1 MSEPQQAEVARVVIV
16 GASLAGASAAVAL
29 REHGFAGT
37 IEMIGV
43 EAHPPYARSELSKS
57 VLLGEAHEPDW
68 VQPAGWY
75 AEHGISLVSPLLV
88 TEVRPAEHV
97 AVTGNSQHGYD
108 KLLLATGSA
117 PRTLRVPGNELR
129 QILTL
134 RTWDDALMIANSL
147 QNTEHVVVV
156 GADWVGC
163 EVAAAARR
171 HGADVTLVEAGP
183 QPLAGL
189 VGEHVGELFADLHR
203 EQGVDVRV
211 GVTVEAFENATDSQL
226 DGVRLSDGSLVP
238 AELVIL
244 SLGAEPRVELAD
256 AAGLELAEG
265 GVAVDAA
272 LRTSD
277 PDIYAV
283 GDVAAHDHPRLPGRV
298 RVSDW
303 ATARSQGAH
312 VAQNLLGAEAPYEGS
327 PCYSS
332 RQYGM
337 VVEYRGLP
345 DPELDRL
352 VLRGDLAQGG
362 TAFWLR
368 DGVVTGTLDV
378 RDPDAGDPPVT
389 GEQLQ
394 RLVDVGVEVSE
405 EDLLAGRF

>member
-1 MSEPQQAEVARVVIV
+1 MSEPQQAEVSRVVIV
-16 GASLAGASAAVAL
+16 GASLAGASAAAAL
-29 REHGFAGT
+29 REQGFAGT

-43 EAHPPYARSELSKS
+43 EAHPPYERSELSKS
-57 VLLGEAHEPDW
+57 ILLGEAGEPSW
-68 VQPAGWY
+68 VRPPGWY
-75 AEHGISLVSPLLV
+75 AEHGISLVSPTLV

-97 AVTGNSQHGYD
+97 AVTGNSQHAYD

-117 PRTLRVPGNELR
+117 PRTLKVPGNELR

-147 QNTEHVVVV
+147 QHTEHVVVI
-156 GADWVGC
+156 GADWIGC

-171 HGADVTLVEAGP
+171 HGADVTLVEAAL
-183 QPLAGL
+183 QPLAGV
-189 VGEHVGELFADLHR
+189 VGERLGQLFADLHR

-211 GVTVEAFENATDSQL
+211 GVTVEAFEHAADSQL

-244 SLGAEPRVELAD
+244 SLGAEPRVGLAD

-265 GVAVDAA
+265 GVAVDAT

-283 GDVAAHDHPRLPGRV
+283 GDVAAHEHPRLAGRV

-303 ATARSQGAH
+303 VTATSQGTH
-312 VAQNLLGAEAPYEGS
+312 VAQNLLGAEAPYEGL

-337 VVEYRGLP
+337 TVELRGLP
-345 DPELDRL
+345 DPENDQL
-352 VLRGDLAQGG
+352 VLLGDLTRGC
-362 TAFWLR
+362 TALWLR
-368 DGVVTGTLDV
+368 DGTVSGALDV
-378 RDPDAGDPPVT
+378 RDPASVDHPVT
-389 GEQLQ
+389 TAQLQ
-394 RLVDVGVEVSE
+394 HLLDGRTEVSE
-405 EDLLAGRF
+405 DDLLAGRF